1 MAKPIV
7 DGIPEQTNESV
18 EVINLKLLVGAG
30 RETAGRYGVRMVPA
44 TVLLDSQGQLLD
56 HRSRDTIQNQI
67 QNRRNQEGRL
77 RVLSELIH

>member
-18 EVINLKLLVGAG
+18 EVIHLNLLVGAG

-56 HRSRDTIQNQI
+56 QQS
-67 QNRRNQEGRL
+67 GRPNA
-77 RVLSELIH
+77 SQLIERMRFSQDQSS